1 MTDNQSPDIP
11 GRVHDA
17 AARWLARREAG
28 EAGIERALDAWLRAD
43 PRHQIAFEEIAGAWQ
58 ESSGLATSRIARE
71 RKLAKAP
78 LHMRRS
84 THLAMA
90 GAGLAMIAGLASF
103 GLVRGTSPFGLV
115 SQAEAATYETGL
127 GEIRIIALDDGSRL
141 VLDTQSRV
149 KVMLTASAR
158 RLELEQGRARF
169 HVAPG
174 RRPFVVSAAGIR
186 IVPAGKLFDVSL
198 VGGRP
203 VVAALEGSVEL
214 RGASATSPDAARQT
228 LAQGEKAVPGSGTA
242 PTRVAE
248 EDIQWVSGMLALD
261 ATPLR
266 SAIEAINRYNEVQL
280 RLADPRLGELK
291 VTGAF
296 LAREPGRFAEAVAGI
311 FGLGIER
318 PDSGTILLGRQ
329 PEP

>member
-1 MTDNQSPDIP
+1 
-11 GRVHDA
+11 VHDA

-28 EAGIERALDAWLRAD
+28 ELGIERALDAWLRAD
-43 PRHQIAFEEIAGAWQ
+43 ARHRIAFEEIAGAWR
-58 ESSGLATSRIARE
+58 ESSALAASRLGRE

-78 LHMRRS
+78 VYMRRS

-90 GAGLAMIAGLASF
+90 GAGLVAVVGLASF
-103 GLVRGTSPFGLV
+103 GLVRSTSPFGIV
-115 SQAEAATYETGL
+115 AQAEAATYETGL
-127 GEIRIIALDDGSRL
+127 GEIRLIRLDDGSRL

-149 KVMLTASAR
+149 KVSFTASAR
-158 RLELEQGRARF
+158 RLELTQGRARF

-174 RRPFVVSAAGIR
+174 RRPFAVSAAGIR

-198 VGGRP
+198 IDGRP

-214 RGASATSPDAARQT
+214 RGARDVSAEAARQT
-228 LAQGEKAVPGSGTA
+228 LAQGEKAAPGSGSEPERIA
-242 PTRVAE
+242 AS
-248 EDIQWVSGMLALD
+248 DIQWVSGMLALD

-266 SAIEAINRYNEVQL
+266 SALAAINRYNAVQL

-296 LAREPGRFAEAVAGI
+296 PAREPGRFADAVARM
-311 FGLGIER
+311 FGLGIVH

-329 PEP
+329 PER